1 MYFALYLCQQNEI
14 TMTLQD
20 LKDNRNEII
29 NFINGRG
36 YDLKFAMELA
46 VEFCGNCDSI
56 DELFVELEQYC
67 KPIKGGSKL
76 AEMMANAH
84 EGEKYNHLT
93 KEWEK
98 I

>member
-1 MYFALYLCQQNEI
+1 
-14 TMTLQD
+14 MTTQD
-20 LKDNRNEII
+20 LKDNRDEII

-46 VEFCGNCDSI
+46 VELCGNCDSI
-56 DELFVELEQYC
+56 EELFIELEQYC
-67 KPIKGGSKL
+67 KPVKGGSKL
-76 AEMMANAH
+76 ASMMAKAH
-84 EGEKYNHLT
+84 EDEKYNHLT

>member
-1 MYFALYLCQQNEI
+1 
-14 TMTLQD
+14 MTLQD

-29 NFINGRG
+29 NFINERG

-46 VEFCGNCDSI
+46 VEFAPNCEDVE
-56 DELFVELEQYC
+56 ELKIELEQYC
-67 KPIKGGSKL
+67 KPVKGGSKL

>member
-46 VEFCGNCDSI
+46 VELCGNCDSI
-56 DELFVELEQYC
+56 EELFVELEQYC
-67 KPIKGGSKL
+67 KPVKGGSKL
-76 AEMMANAH
+76 AEMMATAH
-84 EGEKYNHLT
+84 EDEKYNHLT

>member
-1 MYFALYLCQQNEI
+1 
-14 TMTLQD
+14 MTLQD

-67 KPIKGGSKL
+67 KPVKGGSKL

-84 EGEKYNHLT
+84 ETEKNGSRHW
-93 KEWEK
+93 KDK
-98 I
+98 GRHKSVNS

>member
-1 MYFALYLCQQNEI
+1 
-14 TMTLQD
+14 MTTQD

-29 NFINGRG
+29 NFINERG
-36 YDLKFAMELA
+36 YDLKFSMEMA
-46 VEFCGNCDSI
+46 VEVCDNCDSI

-67 KPIKGGSKL
+67 KPVKSGSKL
-76 AEMMANAH
+76 AEMVANAH
-84 EGEKYNHLT
+84 EDERYNQLT

>member
-1 MYFALYLCQQNEI
+1 
-14 TMTLQD
+14 MTLQD

-46 VEFCGNCDSI
+46 VELCGNCDSI
-56 DELFVELEQYC
+56 EELFVELEQYC
-67 KPIKGGSKL
+67 KPVKGGSKL
-76 AEMMANAH
+76 ASMVCNNELEN
-84 EGEKYNHLT
+84 GIKYDIVK
-93 KEWEK
+93 KEYVK